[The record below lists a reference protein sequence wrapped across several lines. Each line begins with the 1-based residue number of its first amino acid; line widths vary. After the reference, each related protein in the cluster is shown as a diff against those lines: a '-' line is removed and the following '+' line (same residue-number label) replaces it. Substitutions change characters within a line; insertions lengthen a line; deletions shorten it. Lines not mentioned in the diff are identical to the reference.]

1 MAVMV
6 KRRFFLGYGLL
17 FLGGCTLTQTTE
29 SYKPLVY
36 PSKLTF
42 TVINLGDLDAL
53 ERDFGA
59 FRQALEEV
67 LQVPVNFLAVGDYRA
82 AIDTL
87 LANELD
93 FAMVDPVAYLRLGAG
108 AVPVVGVP
116 RPDHTAMV
124 ISRGDSGVN
133 QLSDL
138 KGKTIAMG
146 VDGSTAGHIMP
157 MKM

>member
-1 MAVMV
+1 MAAIVR
-6 KRRFFLGYGLL
+6 RRFFLGYGLL
-17 FLGGCTLTQTTE
+17 FLGGCTLPQTTE

-53 ERDFGA
+53 ELDFGA

-67 LQVPVNFLAVGDYRA
+67 LQVPVIFLAVGDYKA
-82 AIDTL
+82 AIDAL

-93 FAMVDPVAYLRLGAG
+93 FAMVDPVTYLRLATQAR
-108 AVPVVGVP
+108 AVPVVGIP

-124 ISRGDSGVN
+124 ITRGDSGIHH
-133 QLSDL
+133 LSDL

-146 VDGSTAGHIMP
+146 ATVQPQGTLCQ
-157 MKM
+157 